1 MYHCYNFEQ
10 LPTYV
15 CIYICMCIYIYIVV
29 HVYHMCIVVHV
40 YYMLY
45 IHICIFLYYYYM
57 IPAML
62 HPRHLLGII
71 LATTS
76 IHLHGWRGLTEHV
89 HIFNVYIYM
98 LYDLTAIQHMPRVS
112 SGLADDP
119 GCQKAYVSSWS
130 YVCGLASFGSCF
142 LVFARGMAVVEA
154 KCCWDPCLGL

>member
-1 MYHCYNFEQ
+1 MY
-10 LPTYV
+10 V
-15 CIYICMCIYIYIVV
+15 YILYLCMCISQPPVYHEGCEPPVLLGTCSSTAQVNMTAYIYMPSCLYIYIHIGRLYHIRRVSLLQLRTTSNLCVYIHMYVYIYIVV

-89 HIFNVYIYM
+89 HIFNVYIYIC
-98 LYDLTAIQHMPRVS
+98 YTT
-112 SGLADDP
+112 
-119 GCQKAYVSSWS
+119 
-130 YVCGLASFGSCF
+130 
-142 LVFARGMAVVEA
+142 
-154 KCCWDPCLGL
+154 